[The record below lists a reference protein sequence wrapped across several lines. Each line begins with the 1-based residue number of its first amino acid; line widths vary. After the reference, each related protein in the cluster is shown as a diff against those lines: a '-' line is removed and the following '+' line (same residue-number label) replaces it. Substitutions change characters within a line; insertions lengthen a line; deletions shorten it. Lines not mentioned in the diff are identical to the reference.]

1 MRVVT
6 VETREGH
13 VQKHPLTGRFRRQAL
28 ACASLGSPL
37 YAAVL
42 ERAADDLE
50 SGGPTAAAVA
60 GFEDAPPGSAMALR
74 LTGAVHRLVL
84 ARLAPALAVHYPS
97 VGGTYVAR
105 DSATDEAVWAA
116 FRQVLSDQADAIA
129 PMLVRP
135 PQTNETGRSLPLIG
149 GLHVISELSGGRAV
163 RLLEIGAS
171 AGLNLRA
178 EQLRVLHRAV
188 DVDAL
193 PRGRDFEV
201 VERLGCD
208 PDPID
213 PTTTEGRLTLS
224 SYVWPDDLARFERLR
239 AALEIAGHVP
249 AVVQP
254 VGAAEFLAGLEPLPG
269 VATVL
274 WHSVM
279 WQYVSADE
287 RRRVLAERDR
297 LAELATDD
305 SPFAHLSFEP
315 PPDGSSQFDV
325 RLRWHSS
332 STRVELALGTA
343 PPHGVP
349 VHWVE
354 APVSG

>member
-1 MRVVT
+1 MRAAT
-6 VETREGH
+6 VAMPEDH
-13 VQKHPLTGRFRRQAL
+13 LPQHPLTDHFRRQAL

-60 GFEDAPPGSAMALR
+60 GFEDAPPGSAVALR

-84 ARLAPALAVHYPS
+84 ARQAPALAVHYPS
-97 VGGTYVAR
+97 VGGTYIAG
-105 DSATDEAVWAA
+105 SAITDDAVWDA
-116 FRQVLSDQADAIA
+116 FRQVLVDDADVIA
-129 PMLVRP
+129 PILVRP

-149 GLHVISELSGGRAV
+149 GLDVISELSGGRAV
-163 RLLEIGAS
+163 RIVEIGTS

-178 EQLRVLHRAV
+178 EALRSLHTPR
-188 DVDAL
+188 DLELL
-193 PRGRDFEV
+193 PRGPAYHV

-239 AALEIAGHVP
+239 VALDIARQVP
-249 AVVQP
+249 AVVRP
-254 VGAAEFLAGLEPLPG
+254 VGAAEFLAGIEPLPG
-269 VATVL
+269 VTTVL

-279 WQYVSADE
+279 WQYLNAAE
-287 RRRVLAERDR
+287 RLRVLAERDR
-297 LAELATDD
+297 LADMATDD

-315 PPDGSSQFDV
+315 PPDGSSTFEV

-332 STRVELALGTA
+332 STRLELGLGTA

-349 VHWVE
+349 VDWVE
-354 APVSG
+354 DMGLR